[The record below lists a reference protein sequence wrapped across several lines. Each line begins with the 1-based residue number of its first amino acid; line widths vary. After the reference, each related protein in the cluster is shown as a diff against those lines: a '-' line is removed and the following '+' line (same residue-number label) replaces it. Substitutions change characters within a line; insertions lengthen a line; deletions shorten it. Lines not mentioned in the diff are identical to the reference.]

1 MPSRRT
7 RFTQSG
13 FSLIEVLVSVSILL
27 IGVLGVVAMVD
38 GANAVSSQTKA
49 RVSATSVAR
58 SIVEVGRAVQYRSL
72 TTNALLA
79 ALQARPALADSR
91 PQAGHTVASAGF
103 FYDVLLQVC
112 SIDDPKD
119 GLGLADGTVEFC
131 PESEHAASS
140 LSATDRNPDDY
151 RRIATTLAWE
161 HGGGSETVKQT
172 SIVSN
177 PVGGL
182 GPTVIRLDAASVT
195 GTPKTVTNPDMTVV
209 PFDAETSS
217 NAEDVEWSVNGDP
230 RDKADQVGASLRN
243 WTFTWDIAGTTGGPY
258 YHDCTYVVT
267 AEAFDDAGRAGSPR
281 SLTIVLNRNLPTDP
295 DSVEGGRNGNG
306 ARVDLEWEPNPEC
319 DVLGYRVSRTTG
331 DPVTGPW
338 TQVTCRGQTG
348 SYHLETSCLDE
359 DAPAGGPLRYRVI
372 AVDTP
377 PDGGAPRPGD
387 ASTPLL
393 VAEDTSVPGAPTGVS
408 ACLGGTPDCNEPDG
422 TPAADGVTVIRWDAP
437 AAGDVYF
444 YRLYRDGTTYA
455 DRVAAF
461 FPEGGDAL
469 AWTDPDSPDGS
480 HSYRVSA
487 VNASFG
493 ESFLSDPVTFP

>member
-1 MPSRRT
+1 MPSHRT
-7 RFTQSG
+7 RVGASG
-13 FSLIEVLVSVSILL
+13 FSLIEVLVSVTILL
-27 IGVLGVVAMVD
+27 VGVLGVVAMVD
-38 GANAVSSQTKA
+38 GANALSSQTKA
-49 RVSATSVAR
+49 RESATSVAR
-58 SIVEVGRAVQYRSL
+58 SIVEVGRGVQYRSL
-72 TTNALLA
+72 TTNELLA
-79 ALQARPALADSR
+79 ALEARPALADSR

-103 FYDVLLQVC
+103 FYDLSLQVC
-112 SIDDPKD
+112 SMDDPKD
-119 GLGLADGTVEFC
+119 GLGLGDDTVEFC
-131 PESEHAASS
+131 PESQHAASS

-151 RRIATTLAWE
+151 RRIATTLTWQ
-161 HGGGSETVKQT
+161 HGGGDETVKQT

-182 GPTVIRLDAASVT
+182 GPSVIRLDAASVT
-195 GTPKTVTNPDMTVV
+195 GTPKTVTNPAMTVV

-217 NAEDVEWSVNGDP
+217 NALDVEWSVNGDP
-230 RDKADQVGASLRN
+230 RDNADPVGASQRN
-243 WTFTWDIAGTTGGPY
+243 WTFTWDIAGSTGGPY

-295 DSVEGGRNGNG
+295 SSVEGGRNGNG

-338 TQVTCRGQTG
+338 TEVTCMGQTG

-359 DAPAGGPLRYRVI
+359 GAPDGGPLRYRVI

-387 ASTPLL
+387 ASAPLL
-393 VAEDTSVPGAPTGVS
+393 VAEGTPVPGAPTGVS
-408 ACLGGTPDCNEPDG
+408 ACLGGTPDCTEPDG
-422 TPAADGVTVIRWDAP
+422 TPAADGVTVIRWSAP
-437 AAGDVYF
+437 AEDVYF
-444 YRLYRDGTTYA
+444 YRIYRDGATYA
-455 DRVAAF
+455 DRVGAF
-461 FPEGGDAL
+461 FPGGGDAL

-487 VNASFG
+487 VNTSFG